1 MLFPLH
7 GEIYK
12 PGIILTPRVEAAR
25 SDSWLLPL
33 SPSLSRAELRALSQ
47 LCLTGRTHRNVFKN
61 IPEKSSCGGGRE
73 GSAISHSIPSSG
85 RQLLDIFFSP
95 SHLNNFFNL
104 GFGAGR
110 ETKPVPEAS
119 HTLLPVGKE
128 GEFLHPSFPSPLF
141 PAPDKEGVSSPEP
154 GAGLCRWPIST
165 RVTQPLPVDL
175 AVAQPRGHW
184 RAEGEAEPVF
194 PYGSLFVGKFSLHF
208 VGLGL
213 GFFVVVAYYF
223 FFNVLPRFPS
233 YLTPAKG
240 QRGKFHFPG
249 SISRVIPGLSKHFPH
264 FLWRYL
270 QIPTTSHSN
279 QQILTTSQCQRSQM
293 RSSLPRSQMPAEH
306 CRKSLSLPPHSLPSS
321 IFSPGI
327 IY

>member
-1 MLFPLH
+1 MCLKISLRNPV
-7 GEIYK
+7 
-12 PGIILTPRVEAAR
+12 VEAAGR
-25 SDSWLLPL
+25 AAP
-33 SPSLSRAELRALSQ
+33 SPTASRAPA
-47 LCLTGRTHRNVFKN
+47 G
-61 IPEKSSCGGGRE
+61 SSW
-73 GSAISHSIPSSG
+73 IF
-85 RQLLDIFFSP
+85 FFSP

-213 GFFVVVAYYF
+213 GFFVVVAF
-223 FFNVLPRFPS
+223 FFF
-233 YLTPAKG
+233 
-240 QRGKFHFPG
+240 F
-249 SISRVIPGLSKHFPH
+249 
-264 FLWRYL
+264 
-270 QIPTTSHSN
+270 
-279 QQILTTSQCQRSQM
+279 
-293 RSSLPRSQMPAEH
+293 
-306 CRKSLSLPPHSLPSS
+306 
-321 IFSPGI
+321 
-327 IY
+327 